1 MLLLR
6 ISEYDSVV
14 ENGSFLDYFHCGDG
28 ASTAEEI
35 MSEFRRELSTSE
47 VLIKVFCSLSFSV
60 MRIGDPFSS
69 TGAPLVFH
77 RL

>member
-6 ISEYDSVV
+6 VSEYDSVV

-35 MSEFRRELSTSE
+35 MSEFSRELSISE

-60 MRIGDPFSS
+60 MRTGDPFSS